1 MNDIVVNLN
10 DFVRFRLNDYGKR
23 VYDDWYAGIHAKPPE
38 LKTDEYGYSKM
49 QLWQFME
56 IFGPH
61 IHMWEKNVIEPLEL
75 IFEDKAMTRGV
86 V

>member
-1 MNDIVVNLN
+1 MSDIVVNLN

-23 VYDDWYAGIHAKPPE
+23 VYDDYFAGFHMKPLE
-38 LKTDEYGYSKM
+38 LKTDEHGYSEM

-61 IHMWEKNVIEPLEL
+61 IHMWEKPVIEPLEL
-75 IFEDKAMTRGV
+75 VFEDTGMTYRE
-86 V
+86 